1 MCNMNQAN
9 VVLNNKCRL
18 HTLDLA
24 VDPTVGWLESMKA
37 AVAVETAAEVA
48 VGKAV
53 ATAAAAVAVA
63 ALAAV
68 EREKFLELVR
78 HRRWPWKLFPSL
90 PDLDS
95 VAFHLI

>member
-9 VVLNNKCRL
+9 VFLNNKYRL

-53 ATAAAAVAVA
+53 ATAAAAAAAELAVA
-63 ALAAV
+63 EK
-68 EREKFLELVR
+68 ERHLGPAK
-78 HRRWPWKLFPSL
+78 HRRWP
-90 PDLDS
+90 
-95 VAFHLI
+95 

>member
-53 ATAAAAVAVA
+53 ATAAAAELAVA
-63 ALAAV
+63 EK
-68 EREKFLELVR
+68 ERHLGPAR
-78 HRRWPWKLFPSL
+78 HRRWPWESFPW
-90 PDLDS
+90 
-95 VAFHLI
+95 AFSP

>member
-9 VVLNNKCRL
+9 VFLNNKYRL

-48 VGKAV
+48 VGRAV
-53 ATAAAAVAVA
+53 LTAAVAAAAALAVA
-63 ALAAV
+63 
-68 EREKFLELVR
+68 ERRWHLGLVR
-78 HRRWPWKLFPSL
+78 HRRWPWESFPW
-90 PDLDS
+90 
-95 VAFHLI
+95 AFSP